1 LKSEQGPI
9 EMFLIH
15 QPEGD
20 VSSHASVAPGL
31 GVAGAGEGELGLLA
45 GHEHVGLGRD
55 PLPGDENMD
64 ANHEVDFFLSGGG
77 ISDLYNNNEDEVAT
91 TF

>member
-1 LKSEQGPI
+1 
-9 EMFLIH
+9 MFLIH

-20 VSSHASVAPGL
+20 VSNHAPAASGL
-31 GVAGAGEGELGLLA
+31 GVAGVGDAELSLLA
-45 GHEHVGLGRD
+45 GHDHGGMGRD
-55 PLPGDENMD
+55 QLPGDENMD

-77 ISDLYNNNEDEVAT
+77 ISDLYNDDEVAT